1 MAAAKTQFV
10 VDPQGNR
17 TAVILD
23 VETYQKMLDE
33 LDLYDTIR
41 AVDEALANPGE
52 RIPFEQAIK
61 EIESRRNDL

>member
-1 MAAAKTQFV
+1 MAGAKTQFV
-10 VDPQGNR
+10 IDPQGNR
-17 TAVILD
+17 TAVLID

-33 LDLYDTIR
+33 LDLYDAIR
-41 AVDEALANPGE
+41 ALDEALAHPGE